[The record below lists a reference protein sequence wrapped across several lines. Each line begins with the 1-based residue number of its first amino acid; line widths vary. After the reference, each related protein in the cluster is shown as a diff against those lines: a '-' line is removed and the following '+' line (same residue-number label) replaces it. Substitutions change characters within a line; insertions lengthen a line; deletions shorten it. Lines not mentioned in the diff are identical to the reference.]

1 VAEEIAP
8 GIHRLATDYPHVC
21 GLPLWLHVIDAGS
34 ELVLLD
40 SGIASTPESST
51 APELAD
57 LGLGLSDLTL
67 VVNSH
72 AHPDHM
78 GGNAVLRKHSGAR
91 FAAPALEAGWLED
104 NERLLT
110 ELWGSDPDALDLS
123 ESERT
128 ELLEMLDERVRID
141 VLLRDGDRLPGE
153 RPLQVITTSGHSPG
167 HIAVLD
173 ETSRTLFTFD
183 DVQGRGRPFLD
194 SELWLAPLY
203 TDVTRYTNGLRRLL
217 ELDFDALV
225 PSHGDAMDATAGR
238 KLIEE
243 SLEWVTGVD
252 ELTVGLLRS
261 KGSLTVRDLAGA
273 IGTELGAYGGINLQT
288 VRMARA
294 HLEHLARRGGAET
307 RWHRPTDRFR

>member
-1 VAEEIAP
+1 VADEIAP

-40 SGIASTPESST
+40 AGIASTPESST
-51 APELAD
+51 APELAS
-57 LGLGLSDLTL
+57 LGLGLPDLTL

-78 GGNAVLRKHSGAR
+78 GGNAVLRRHSGAR

-104 NERLLT
+104 NERLVN
-110 ELWGSDPDALDLS
+110 ELWGSDPDAMALS
-123 ESERT
+123 DAERSE
-128 ELLEMLDERVRID
+128 LFEMLDERVRID

-183 DVQGRGRPFLD
+183 DVQGRGRPYLD
-194 SELWLAPLY
+194 SSLWLAPLY
-203 TDVTRYTNGLRRLL
+203 TDVERYTNGLTRLL
-217 ELDFDALV
+217 ALDFDLLV
-225 PSHGDAMDATAGR
+225 PSHGDAIDATAGR

-243 SLEWVTGVD
+243 SLDWVTAVD
-252 ELTVGLLRS
+252 TLTTGLLRTR
-261 KGSLTVRDLAGA
+261 GSLTVRELAEE

-294 HLEHLARRGGAET
+294 HLEHLALRGGAEP
-307 RWHRPTDRFR
+307 RWHHRP

>member
-1 VAEEIAP
+1 MPAEIAP
-8 GIHRLATDYPHVC
+8 GIHRLATDYPQVC

-40 SGIASTPESST
+40 AGIASTPESST
-51 APELAD
+51 APELAA

-78 GGNAVLRKHSGAR
+78 GGNAVLQKHSGAR

-104 NERLLT
+104 NERLLS
-110 ELWGSDPDALDLS
+110 ELWGSDPDAMEVS
-123 ESERT
+123 AAERA
-128 ELLEMLDERVRID
+128 ELLGMLDERVRVD
-141 VLLRDGDRLPGE
+141 VLLRDGDRLPGD
-153 RPLQVITTSGHSPG
+153 RSLQVITTSGHSPG

-183 DVQGRGRPFLD
+183 DVQGRGRPYLD
-194 SELWLAPLY
+194 SSVWLAPLY
-203 TDVTRYTNGLRRLL
+203 TDVNRYTAGLTRLL

-225 PSHGDAMDATAGR
+225 PSHGDSMDATAGR
-238 KLIEE
+238 RAVED
-243 SLEWVTGVD
+243 SLEWVSDVD
-252 ELTVGLLRS
+252 ALTRRLLQKR
-261 KGSLTVRDLAGA
+261 GSLTVRELAGA
-273 IGTELGAYGGINLQT
+273 IGSELGEYGGVNLQT

-294 HLEHLARRGGAET
+294 HLEHLALQRDAVP
-307 RWHRPTDRFR
+307 RWHLGD

>member
-1 VAEEIAP
+1 MATEIAP

-40 SGIASTPESST
+40 AGIASTPESST
-51 APELAD
+51 APELAA

-78 GGNAVLRKHSGAR
+78 GGNAVLKKHSGAR

-104 NERLLT
+104 NERLVT
-110 ELWGSDPDALDLS
+110 ELWGSDPDAMDLS
-123 ESERT
+123 DDERA
-128 ELLEMLDERVRID
+128 ELFGMLDERVRID

-183 DVQGRGRPFLD
+183 DVQGRGRPYLD
-194 SELWLAPLY
+194 SDLWLAPLY
-203 TDVTRYTNGLRRLL
+203 TDVTRYSAGLARLL
-217 ELDFDALV
+217 ELDFDVLV
-225 PSHGDAMDATAGR
+225 PSHGDAIDGTAGR

-243 SLEWVTGVD
+243 SLEWVSTVD
-252 ELTVGLLRS
+252 TLTARLLRS
-261 KGSLTVRDLAGA
+261 RGSLTVRDLADA
-273 IGTELGAYGGINLQT
+273 IGTELGTYGGINLQT

-294 HLEHLARRGGAET
+294 HLEHLARTGTAET
-307 RWHRPTDRFR
+307 RWHRRG